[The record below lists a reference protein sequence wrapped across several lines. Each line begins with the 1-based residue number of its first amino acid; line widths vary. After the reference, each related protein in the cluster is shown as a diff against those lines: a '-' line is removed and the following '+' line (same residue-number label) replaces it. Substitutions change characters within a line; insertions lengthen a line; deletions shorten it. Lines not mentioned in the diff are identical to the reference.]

1 MNNISNLKDFKGE
14 NLFVELEKIY
24 DQDEKSREKF
34 VRQLIHTT
42 NKRAFFTIDENGRIK
57 RKAGN
62 YLLIMSVFEEDDEK
76 FLRYFYELI
85 DFSEQDSLK
94 EKSLSRIQNIDTVDM
109 KKNIIKLIING
120 KVEYAI
126 KYLYELY
133 KRDEKEFFKYISE
146 IVLMDNMDFEKTI
159 YIYSMKKY
167 FEKYE
172 YSLEVFYYVMSYI
185 IKARFDLHE
194 YENIQV
200 AEGITKE
207 SLKER
212 VKNSLEKYKN
222 KNGLK
227 VAGYLKILEEETYE
241 NEKIYL
247 SILNSRMNK
256 IENTN
261 NLEKLTDIEEKV
273 FEILMK

>member
-227 VAGYLKILEEETYE
+227 VAGYLKVLEEETYE

-256 IENTN
+256 IENTD

>member
-1 MNNISNLKDFKGE
+1 MDNMDF
-14 NLFVELEKIY
+14 EKTIY
-24 DQDEKSREKF
+24 IYS
-34 VRQLIHTT
+34 
-42 NKRAFFTIDENGRIK
+42 
-57 RKAGN
+57 
-62 YLLIMSVFEEDDEK
+62 
-76 FLRYFYELI
+76 
-85 DFSEQDSLK
+85 
-94 EKSLSRIQNIDTVDM
+94 M
-109 KKNIIKLIING
+109 KKYF
-120 KVEYAI
+120 E
-126 KYLYELY
+126 KYGYSLEVFYY

-167 FEKYE
+167 FEKYG

-185 IKARFDLHE
+185 IKARFDLYE

-200 AEGITKE
+200 VEGIIKE

-256 IENTN
+256 IENTD

>member
-24 DQDEKSREKF
+24 NQDEKSREKF

-62 YLLIMSVFEEDDEK
+62 YLLTMSVFEEDDEK

-94 EKSLSRIQNIDTVDM
+94 EKSLSRIQNIDTITM

-273 FEILMK
+273 FEILIK

>member
-24 DQDEKSREKF
+24 NQDEKSREKF

-57 RKAGN
+57 RKTGN
-62 YLLIMSVFEEDDEK
+62 YLLTMSVFEEDDEK

-94 EKSLSRIQNIDTVDM
+94 EKSLSRIQNIDTITM

-146 IVLMDNMDFEKTI
+146 IILMDNMDFEKTI

-167 FEKYE
+167 FEKYG

-185 IKARFDLHE
+185 IKARFDLYE
-194 YENIQV
+194 YENIQIV
-200 AEGITKE
+200 EGIKKE

-227 VAGYLKILEEETYE
+227 VAGYLKVLEEET
-241 NEKIYL
+241 
-247 SILNSRMNK
+247 
-256 IENTN
+256 
-261 NLEKLTDIEEKV
+261 
-273 FEILMK
+273 

>member
-1 MNNISNLKDFKGE
+1 MSNISNLKDFKGE
-14 NLFVELEKIY
+14 DLFVELEKIY
-24 DQDEKSREKF
+24 NQDEKSREKL
-34 VRQLIHTT
+34 VRKLIHTT
-42 NKRAFFTIDENGRIK
+42 NKRAFFTIDENGKIK

-62 YLLIMSVFEEDDEK
+62 YLLFMSVFEEDDEK
-76 FLRYFYELI
+76 FLRYFRELI

-94 EKSLSRIQNIDTVDM
+94 EKSISRIQNIDTTTI

-146 IVLMDNMDFEKTI
+146 VVLMDNMDFEKTI
-159 YIYSMKKY
+159 CIYSMKKY
-167 FEKYE
+167 FEKYG

-185 IKARFDLHE
+185 IKARFDLYE
-194 YENIQV
+194 YENIQIV
-200 AEGITKE
+200 EGITKK

-212 VKNSLEKYKN
+212 LKNNLEKYKN
-222 KNGLK
+222 KDGLK
-227 VAGYLKILEEETYE
+227 VVGYLKVLEEETYE

-256 IENTN
+256 IENMEG
-261 NLEKLTDIEEKV
+261 LKKLTDIEEKV

>member
-1 MNNISNLKDFKGE
+1 MSNTSNLKDFKGE
-14 NLFVELEKIY
+14 DLFVELEKIY
-24 DQDEKSREKF
+24 NQDEKSREKL
-34 VRQLIHTT
+34 VRKLIHTT
-42 NKRAFFTIDENGRIK
+42 NKRAFFTIDENGKIK

-62 YLLIMSVFEEDDEK
+62 YLLFMSVFEEDDEK
-76 FLRYFYELI
+76 FLRYFRELI

-94 EKSLSRIQNIDTVDM
+94 EKSISRIQNIDTTTI

-146 IVLMDNMDFEKTI
+146 VVLMDNMDFEKTI
-159 YIYSMKKY
+159 CIYSMKKY
-167 FEKYE
+167 FEKYG

-185 IKARFDLHE
+185 IKARFDLYE
-194 YENIQV
+194 YENIQIV
-200 AEGITKE
+200 EGITKK

-212 VKNSLEKYKN
+212 LKNNLEKYKN
-222 KNGLK
+222 KDGLK
-227 VAGYLKILEEETYE
+227 VVGYLKVLEEETYE

-256 IENTN
+256 IENMEG
-261 NLEKLTDIEEKV
+261 LKKLTDIEEKV